1 MAKKT
6 LFDESKIGNVTLRN
20 RVMMAP
26 LTRQCADDD
35 GTPNEEMVAYY
46 SRRARGGVGLIITEG
61 TYPADN
67 LGGIG
72 YLNQPGIANEKHQE
86 AWKKI
91 VDACH
96 EHGAKI
102 ILQLMHAGRVADP
115 RTLRENESP
124 VSASGTQSDGWVLY
138 TDNDDELNDRGLSG
152 EWPQVNFPPARSLEE
167 NELKIIAND
176 FATAASRAVNCGF
189 DGVEIHGANG
199 YLLYQF
205 TDPKQN
211 LRNDSYG
218 GSAENNLRFP
228 NMVVDAV
235 RAAIGDDKIISYR
248 ISQDG
253 VDDFD
258 GYWEEGQAYVDAIG
272 AELNKMNVDAIHW
285 SSFDWKDNRF
295 DKSYPPIPV
304 SLKKHT
310 NKSLIVNGNV
320 FDGDTAEEV
329 FNSDAGDFVA
339 IGRPIFAHPDWVYI
353 VASGLPYNWL
363 EFDRKY
369 VISPP
374 YDYSY
379 AYPKSLPKRD
389 WSPTARLKR
398 K

>member
-152 EWPQVNFPPARSLEE
+152 EWPQVNFPSARSLEE

-253 VDDFD
+253 VDDFV